1 MTPGTPD
8 PDLDLV
14 RALQA
19 GDDAALDALME
30 RHQGPIF
37 RFVHGYVV
45 NEADAVEL
53 TQETFVR
60 AYFNIRKFQP
70 TAKFGTWLYRIAL
83 NLCRDHA
90 KSRRVKNAVITDS
103 ISPPIGE
110 AGVEKPL
117 RAAGKTPVEEAEL
130 AEKMRAL
137 DIAITQLP
145 HDLRAALVL
154 TAIEQH
160 SHQHCAELLATTPKT
175 IENRVY
181 RARKLLAELMS
192 KAGF

>member
-154 TAIEQH
+154 TTIEQH